1 MRWYNLSKKWVAN
14 ADIPSDPVPC
24 MTYHAMYLHNAQV
37 WNHHQHFLLVEYVRV
52 TGVVDPS
59 LNDEQ
64 FHRNVS
70 WNNIVGCL
78 PNCERIFDTF
88 LSSIF
93 VRLFGAP
100 LFAKKCQHNTP
111 RIMRKILNSYAAIQ
125 TRTTPGFEF
134 VGGIKRSA
142 GSKCVLQTWLTQLE

>member
-1 MRWYNLSKKWVAN
+1 MIQKNKYWCDDHLVSRIYWHTVQCIYTMPKFE
-14 ADIPSDPVPC
+14 I
-24 MTYHAMYLHNAQV
+24 
-37 WNHHQHFLLVEYVRV
+37 WNHHQHLLVEYVRV
-52 TGVVDPS
+52 TRVLDPS
-59 LNDEQ
+59 LNDEK
-64 FHRNVS
+64 FHRSVS
-70 WNNIVGCL
+70 WNNIFDCL

-125 TRTTPGFEF
+125 TRTTPGFAF

-142 GSKCVLQTWLTQLE
+142 GSKFVLQTWLTQLE